1 MIKKIIFKLIK
12 DPIGLLRAVLF
23 RIRIFYKWFY
33 AFYIKKDFGT
43 IERTRWYKDKGDDN
57 LRLNYNLNKN
67 SIIFDIGGYLGD
79 FTEKISKKFES
90 KIYLFEPNLEFYEKC
105 LNKFK
110 NNKNIKC
117 FGFGLGKTNGEFYL
131 SDNKEASSTVRILD
145 KNKTKKIKIK
155 KVSDIIEELKINKID
170 LMKINIEGGEYD
182 LLFFLIEKDLISRIN
197 NLQIQFHSFVPNA
210 KNNREKIINLLKKTH
225 KNDWSYYFM
234 WENWS
239 LKENE

>member
-1 MIKKIIFKLIK
+1 MVKKIIFKLFK
-12 DPIGLLRAVLF
+12 DPIGLLKAILF

-79 FTEKISKKFES
+79 FTEKISKKFDS

-105 LNKFK
+105 LNKFR
-110 NNKNIKC
+110 NNKNIIC
-117 FGFGLGKTNGEFYL
+117 FDFGLGNISGEFSL
-131 SDNKEASSTVRILD
+131 SDNNEASSTVRILEKD
-145 KNKTKKIKIK
+145 KTKKIKIK
-155 KVSDIIEELKINKID
+155 KISDVIEELKINKID

-182 LLFFLIEKDLISRIN
+182 LLFCLIEKDLISRIN

>member
-1 MIKKIIFKLIK
+1 MVKKIIFKLFK
-12 DPIGLLRAVLF
+12 DPIGLLKAILF

-79 FTEKISKKFES
+79 FTEKISKKFDS

-105 LNKFK
+105 LNKFR
-110 NNKNIKC
+110 NNKNIIC
-117 FGFGLGKTNGEFYL
+117 FDFGLGNISGEFSL
-131 SDNKEASSTVRILD
+131 SDNNEASSTVRILEKD
-145 KNKTKKIKIK
+145 KTKKIKIK
-155 KVSDIIEELKINKID
+155 KISDVIEGLKINKID

-182 LLFFLIEKDLISRIN
+182 LLFCLIEKDLISRIN